1 MKIHLDYLEGRV
13 EELEASTLKYEQ
25 ERKRFD
31 RKIQLADEKFKL
43 LKEEKDSE
51 GDQMKIKN

>member
-43 LKEEKDSE
+43 LKEEKESE
-51 GDQMKIKN
+51 GD